1 MFKTK
6 TLPSLA
12 LLFLLLL
19 TLCAFDAPAQEAQG
33 ARRAQEDQAR
43 RAQTEGNFAFAFG
56 GGNHLGVS
64 VESVT
69 RENIGGLNLSGEP
82 RGVVVREVL
91 KDSPAAKAGLQKN
104 DVLLRFDGEQISSAQ
119 KLQRLINESA
129 PEHTARLTI
138 SRNGAE
144 QELSVTLGKR
154 EHFSPQA
161 FGNFNFPDVQA
172 FGLNSEE
179 FKRQAEELQRNSKE
193 WQERSNEWKERAKEL
208 EQNSQEMRRN
218 LEEKFRADGFGN
230 NFTFVFGGEGRR
242 IGITTQELTGQLAD
256 YFGVSERGGL
266 LVTSVAEN
274 SPASKA
280 GLKAGDV
287 VTEVDGTQLRN
298 AGELSRAINSR
309 DEGEVKLTIKRE
321 RKTRTIK
328 VTPDRTQNNPT
339 LYTPGGI
346 GRIAATAPRA
356 LIAPRVSV
364 APMRAL
370 RAMPPTP
377 ARPATPS
384 LAPFAAPRPQAAPR
398 IYVTPATPARRGVW
412 IL

>member
-6 TLPSLA
+6 TLLSLA
-12 LLFLLLL
+12 LLLP
-19 TLCAFDAPAQEAQG
+19 TLCAFDASAQEARG
-33 ARRAQEDQAR
+33 AQEDQAR
-43 RAQTEGNFAFAFG
+43 RAQTEGAFAFAFG

-64 VESVT
+64 VEGVT
-69 RENIGGLNLSGEP
+69 RENMGGLNLSGEP
-82 RGVVVREVL
+82 RGVVVREVS

-154 EHFSPQA
+154 GDFSPQA

-172 FGLNSEE
+172 FGLNSEN
-179 FKRQAEELQRNSKE
+179 FKRQAEEFQRNSKE
-193 WQERSNEWKERAKEL
+193 WQGRSKEWKERAKEL
-208 EQNSQEMRRN
+208 ELNSQEMRRN
-218 LEEKFRADGFGN
+218 LEEKFRADGLGNNFGN

-298 AGELSRAINSR
+298 AGELSRAINRR
-309 DEGEVKLTIKRE
+309 DEGEVTLTIKRD

-328 VTPDRTQNNPT
+328 VTPDRTQNNPM

-356 LIAPRVSV
+356 LIAPHVNV
-364 APMRAL
+364 VPMRAL
-370 RAMPPTP
+370 GAMPPTP